1 MMPRNLTVASVYP
14 MMRCCCPFATS
25 TDSVVP
31 FHVRLH
37 LCAVIIASLPKQLMD
52 APLSR
57 SPRISMPL
65 METDAYGRASVTSPT
80 ASICANVASR
90 VTILVSLIVRQYS
103 AGFRRR
109 LLISADN
116 SLTCAV
122 VLFVRLKGMGIGY
135 GIGVGFSLN
144 MLSIEGLV

>member
-1 MMPRNLTVASVYP
+1 MPRNLTVASVYP

-57 SPRISMPL
+57 SPRMSMPL
-65 METDAYGRASVTSPT
+65 METDAYGRASVPSTA
-80 ASICANVASR
+80 ASICANAASR

-103 AGFRRR
+103 AGFRRC

-122 VLFVRLKGMGIGY
+122 VLLDPMEGLGIGY
-135 GIGVGFSLN
+135 GIGVVFSSN
-144 MLSIEGLV
+144 MLFTAWLV